1 MKPHELMNELQYG
14 ESIEVEC
21 KKASNSLPKSV
32 WETYSSFA
40 NTNGGTIYLG
50 VDEFKNNHFEIVG
63 VDCPEK
69 IIKDFWDTISSDKVS
84 SNILLEKDVRK
95 ECIDGKSVVIIH
107 VPRADYKHRPVYING
122 NPMKGT
128 YKRNYE
134 GDYHCTE
141 SEIKSFFRD
150 ASDEGSDGTLLSGYT
165 MEDIDGDTLQMY

>member
-1 MKPHELMNELQYG
+1 MKLNELMKELQYG

-50 VDEFKNNHFEIVG
+50 IDEPKNNRFEIMG

-95 ECIDGKSVVIIH
+95 ECVDGKYVVIIH

-122 NPMKGT
+122 NLVLA
-128 YKRNYE
+128 YK
-134 GDYHCTE
+134 
-141 SEIKSFFRD
+141 
-150 ASDEGSDGTLLSGYT
+150 
-165 MEDIDGDTLQMY
+165 

>member
-1 MKPHELMNELQYG
+1 MKLNELMNELQYG

-50 VDEFKNNHFEIVG
+50 VEEQKDKNNKFIITG
-63 VDCPEK
+63 VDNPEK
-69 IIKDFWDTISSDKVS
+69 IIKEFWDTISSDKVS

-134 GDYHCTE
+134 D
-141 SEIKSFFRD
+141 K
-150 ASDEGSDGTLLSGYT
+150 LLNVNK
-165 MEDIDGDTLQMY
+165 

>member
-84 SNILLEKDVRK
+84 SNILLEKVVRK

-128 YKRNYE
+128 YKRNF
-134 GDYHCTE
+134 
-141 SEIKSFFRD
+141 IVQKVR
-150 ASDEGSDGTLLSGYT
+150 
-165 MEDIDGDTLQMY
+165 